1 MCFCFVRWY
10 QPFENPQHMF
20 WLRKKNVCFLIRHS
34 YLKACL
40 PELVVVGALSF
51 TGGRVTV
58 VDTNLSSESSSE
70 EDDDFVSSK
79 PNSVFF
85 VPCVV
90 DG

>member
-1 MCFCFVRWY
+1 
-10 QPFENPQHMF
+10 MF
-20 WLRKKNVCFLIRHS
+20 WLRKKILCFLITHW
-34 YLKACL
+34 YLKPCL
-40 PELVVVGALSF
+40 PELVVVGSLSF
-51 TGGRVTV
+51 TGGTVTV

-70 EDDDFVSSK
+70 EEDDFVSSK